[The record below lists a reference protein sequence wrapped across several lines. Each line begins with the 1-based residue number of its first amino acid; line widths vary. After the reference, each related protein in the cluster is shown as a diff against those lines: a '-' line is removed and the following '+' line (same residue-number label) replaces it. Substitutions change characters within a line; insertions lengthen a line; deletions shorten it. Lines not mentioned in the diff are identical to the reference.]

1 MAVFRL
7 VEISDL
13 DTTQAHFAFATVDSE
28 VYLRFGLLNS
38 DDTTLINSLIADGRV
53 GFFESDAERAQVRI
67 LARNDVNNGLQVES
81 VPSAL
86 SVGSD
91 YEIRFTQSR
100 PGQNVVPVTTP
111 GPMGRRGSFWTT
123 DDAFPLNPLTNDLH
137 LFSAAVA
144 EGLVWLDSDGTTDLT
159 AAVGGDI
166 AQYNGTAW
174 VKRLN
179 IPLGVTAATV
189 PGPMGTR
196 GSLWTTDDAF
206 ALNPLTNDLH
216 LFSAAVAEGLV
227 WLDSDGTTD
236 LTAAVGGDIA
246 QYNGTAWVKRLNIP
260 LGVTAATVLT
270 AMQAMTDTQKAQA
283 RTALGAAIVQPTTA
297 LSYSTR
303 YNLNSANGSP
313 RKCLY
318 VPGSNYPVQIGKFL
332 SNRVYQYKTT
342 GTSATG
348 SHTFISNV
356 RGVDY
361 NSNLQQVWGVP
372 ASSNYIYRYNT
383 SFGSLSSTGYALN
396 ANNVHPR
403 GMAHV
408 ANVDEVWVADYID
421 RLFYRH
427 DDSDGSY
434 IGTYPLNANNG
445 SAGDMTYLHDI
456 QEVWV
461 LDLIDKNIYRYNT
474 TGAFLG
480 VFSLTSDNGDPQG
493 IVYVPP
499 TDKVWIPDAADNK
512 IYVYN
517 TTAAST

>member
-1 MAVFRL
+1 MAVYRL
-7 VEISDL
+7 TAAADL
-13 DTTQAHFAFATVDSE
+13 DTTQAHFAFATVDSK

-38 DDTTLINSLIADGRV
+38 DDTTLINSLIPEGRV

-67 LARNDVNNGLQVES
+67 LARNDVDNGLHVES

-111 GPMGRRGSFWTT
+111 GATGR
-123 DDAFPLNPLTNDLH
+123 
-137 LFSAAVA
+137 
-144 EGLVWLDSDGTTDLT
+144 
-159 AAVGGDI
+159 
-166 AQYNGTAW
+166 
-174 VKRLN
+174 
-179 IPLGVTAATV
+179 
-189 PGPMGTR
+189 R

-216 LFSAAVAEGLV
+216 LFSAAVSEGLV

-270 AMQAMTDTQKAQA
+270 AMQSMTDTQKAQA

-303 YNLNSANGSP
+303 YNLNSLNGSP

-474 TGAFLG
+474 TGGFLG
-480 VFSLTSDNGDPQG
+480 VFSLTSDNGDPWG

-499 TDKVWIPDAADNK
+499 TDKVWIPDAADSK

>member
-13 DTTQAHFAFATVDSE
+13 GTTQAHFAFATVDSE

-38 DDTTLINSLIADGRV
+38 DDTTLINSLIPEGRV

-67 LARNDVNNGLQVES
+67 LARNDVDNGLHVES

-111 GPMGRRGSFWTT
+111 GATGRRGSFWTT
-123 DDAFPLNPLTNDLH
+123 DDAFALNPLTNDLH

-206 ALNPLTNDLH
+206 PLNPLTNDLH

-270 AMQAMTDTQKAQA
+270 AMQSMTDTQKAQA
-283 RTALGAAIVQPTTA
+283 RTALGGVIVQPTTA
-297 LSYSTR
+297 LSYSTI
-303 YNLNSANGSP
+303 YNLYSANNDP
-313 RKCLY
+313 RKCFYRPVGIHHVLIQELNS
-318 VPGSNYPVQIGKFL
+318 SNIYFYTTTGAYAISSTWL
-332 SNRVYQYKTT
+332 SN
-342 GTSATG
+342 
-348 SHTFISNV
+348 F
-356 RGVDY
+356 RGADY
-361 NSNLQQVWGVP
+361 NSKVNEVWAVWAV
-372 ASSNYIYRYNT
+372 ASNSIYRHYAAL
-383 SFGSLSSTGYALN
+383 GLISSTGYALN

-408 ANVDEVWVADYID
+408 ANIDEVWVADYID

-461 LDLIDKNIYRYNT
+461 LDLIDKQIYRYNT

-499 TDKVWIPDAADNK
+499 TNKIWIPDATDDK

-517 TTAAST
+517 TTAAT